1 MRKYWEYKA
10 RMAQYRQS
18 GTERYGARASHDLH
32 HHSNGSSDHVVLGI
46 RNGQHKQG
54 RTRRSGRSDKGLF
67 GVSIVAIIVVLLLV
81 LGVTVLAY
89 YFLSRDSG
97 GNLLRLFI

>member
-1 MRKYWEYKA
+1 
-10 RMAQYRQS
+10 MAQYRQS
-18 GTERYGARASHDLH
+18 GTERYVARASHDLQ
-32 HHSNGSSDHVVLGI
+32 HHSNGSPDHIALGI
-46 RNGQHKQG
+46 RTGPHKQG

-67 GVSIVAIIVVLLLV
+67 GISIGAIIVVLLLV

-97 GNLLRLFI
+97 GIASIVLPFSFV